1 MKRRYSMILA
11 MALCALTAPSWSG
24 ELLVIGAEGTNL
36 GEGDIVDGATSLSL
50 PAGARLTLI
59 AEDGTAVTLEGP
71 YDGAPLA
78 EAPESGEERTLF
90 RALGTLFAGGGGQQG
105 ATKGA
110 TRGGPGGG
118 GGDDPWRIDTATQ
131 GDACARA
138 GGPATLWRAK
148 SDRAS
153 SLKLTHKNA
162 RTSAEVEWRRRLPHP
177 QERAHQRRGRVAGRR
192 CDPRLAVRRT
202 ARKRR
207 RLPDKTSGRAGRP
220 HRHPPSGAGR
230 PAERCPPCRLGGR
243 AGLPRAGAGT
253 LGAGTLIAGGARRV
267 YRARRVGD
275 VDCRVGYDGGG
286 ETGMVARTIC
296 ALALFLIPLG
306 GAQAALRDID
316 FGRYHALV
324 IGINDYQNYPSLET
338 AVDDATTVG
347 ELLRDKYGFEIT
359 WLYNPDRDEVVKA
372 LDALRGTLTERDNLL
387 VYGFVLLGMCG
398 GDTACYLRPAT
409 PGPARARRQE
419 CLAPAAQR
427 TWSRSMR
434 PPYRSAP

>member
-162 RTSAEVEWRRRLPHP
+162 RTSAEVEWP
-177 QERAHQRRGRVAGRR
+177 
-192 CDPRLAVRRT
+192 
-202 ARKRR
+202 
-207 RLPDKTSGRAGRP
+207 
-220 HRHPPSGAGR
+220 
-230 PAERCPPCRLGGR
+230 
-243 AGLPRAGAGT
+243 AGAAT
-253 LGAGTLIAGGARRV
+253 LDWPSAVPLENGADYLMKLRGVQI
-267 YRARRVGD
+267 
-275 VDCRVGYDGGG
+275 
-286 ETGMVARTIC
+286 ARTVTLHLVPGDLQSDAHRAAWMAAQGC
-296 ALALFLIPLG
+296 L
-306 GAQAALRDID
+306 AQAR
-316 FGRYHALV
+316 G
-324 IGINDYQNYPSLET
+324 
-338 AVDDATTVG
+338 
-347 ELLRDKYGFEIT
+347 LL
-359 WLYNPDRDEVVKA
+359 
-372 LDALRGTLTERDNLL
+372 
-387 VYGFVLLGMCG
+387 
-398 GDTACYLRPAT
+398 
-409 PGPARARRQE
+409 ARVR
-419 CLAPAAQR
+419 
-427 TWSRSMR
+427 
-434 PPYRSAP
+434 